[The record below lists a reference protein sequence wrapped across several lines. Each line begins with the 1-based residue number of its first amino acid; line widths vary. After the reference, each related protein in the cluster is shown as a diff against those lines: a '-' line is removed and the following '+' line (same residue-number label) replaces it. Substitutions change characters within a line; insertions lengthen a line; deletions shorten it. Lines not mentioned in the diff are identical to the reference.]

1 MTTLKDAWDAIK
13 QGDRL
18 KAQEITA
25 HILKDNPRNAEAWM
39 ALGEAVS
46 GDRQALFYR
55 KALQLDPTLES
66 ARERLFEIERN
77 QQLGLSVS
85 IPSVAPL
92 PSNSGTPDVPE
103 GVELD
108 APTVP
113 LKERLAAEKAV
124 PKTQSTAAMEAR
136 AKTSANPTIPES
148 TNAPAVVKSE
158 SPAVSEEK
166 TPKAKPTT
174 QTDSKTEAGFDTNAI
189 LLLLVLVCMII
200 VGYLLYL
207 TLFG

>member
-1 MTTLKDAWDAIK
+1 MATLKDAWDAIK

-25 HILKDNPRNAEAWM
+25 HILKDDPRNAEAWM

-46 GDRQALFYR
+46 GDRQVLFYR
-55 KALQLDPTLES
+55 KALQLDPTLDS
-66 ARERLFEIERN
+66 ARERLLEIERN
-77 QQLGLSVS
+77 QQLGVVAHV
-85 IPSVAPL
+85 PSSTPL
-92 PSNSGTPDVPE
+92 PSNSGSPDVPE

-113 LKERLAAEKAV
+113 LEDRLAAEKVV

-136 AKTSANPTIPES
+136 AKTSAHRPVVDTSVAPTKEKTNKSANSVSKKGENSPTI
-148 TNAPAVVKSE
+148 K
-158 SPAVSEEK
+158 
-166 TPKAKPTT
+166 PKA
-174 QTDSKTEAGFDTNAI
+174 QESSGFDTNAI
-189 LLLLVLVCMII
+189 LLLLVVICMII